1 MTQKISVGILG
12 FGGRGMSM
20 AKAIV
25 KFPDEIYVKAIA
37 EPEENRKQMAM
48 DEYGVQKEFVFNDY
62 NEFLSKGVIV
72 DLLIITT
79 MDNYHYEPLMKAL
92 EIGYKNILLEKPL
105 SASMKEC
112 IEMTEAAEK
121 HNANVIVLHS
131 LRYSLYYRK
140 LKEIVDS
147 GEIGKVMGIRHV
159 EGASLM
165 NYSHSFVRGNWENTR
180 DSAPLI
186 MAKSCHDTDII
197 TYITGKKYKKI
208 SSFGTLTYFTKEN
221 DLEGSAK
228 RCVDCKYKDECMYST
243 VPLYSDE
250 RHTPWYESIV
260 TKEGYASVEE
270 AAQKGRYGRC
280 VYKCDNNLVDNQ
292 VMNFEFEDGTTG
304 TFTVTAF
311 DSGRRTEVQG
321 TLYMMTG
328 DEGTGEIKLRNQI
341 GGNIDKV
348 YNAYSVSSATIDHFS
363 TDMQLTRE
371 LIAFINH
378 GDATNLSFIQGAL
391 DSHLACFAAEISRE
405 EERIVYM
412 KELVGNER

>member
-1 MTQKISVGILG
+1 
-12 FGGRGMSM
+12 M
-20 AKAIV
+20 AKAIA
-25 KFPDEIYVKAIA
+25 KFSDEIYIKAVA
-37 EPEENRKQMAM
+37 EPEENRKQMAIN
-48 DEYGVQKEFVFNDY
+48 DYGVPEENVFNDY

-72 DLLIITT
+72 DLLMITT
-79 MDNYHYEPLMKAL
+79 MDNFHYEPLMKAL

-105 SASMKEC
+105 SPSMKEC
-112 IEMTEAAEK
+112 IEMTEAAQK

-131 LRYSLYYRK
+131 LRYGLYWRK
-140 LKEIVDS
+140 LREIVKS

-159 EGASLM
+159 EGASVM
-165 NYSHSFVRGNWENTR
+165 NYSHSFVRGNWENTK
-180 DSAPLI
+180 DSAPFI

-208 SSFGTLTYFTKEN
+208 SSFGSLVYYTQEN
-221 DLEGSAK
+221 APEGAASH
-228 RCVDCKYKDECMYST
+228 CLDCKYKDECMYST
-243 VPLYSDE
+243 VPLYE
-250 RHTPWYESIV
+250 AEYHAPWYESIV
-260 TKEGYASVEE
+260 TKEGYSSVEE
-270 AAQKGRYGRC
+270 AARKGRYGRC

-311 DSGRRTEVQG
+311 DSGRRTEIQG
-321 TLYMMTG
+321 TLYTVFG

-348 YNAYSVSSATIDHFS
+348 YNVASESSATIAHS
-363 TDMQLTRE
+363 TTDMQLVKE
-371 LIAFINH
+371 LIEFIKC

-405 EERIVYM
+405 EERVVYM
-412 KELVGNER
+412 KELRNVTE

>member
-1 MTQKISVGILG
+1 MANKISVGILG
-12 FGGRGMSM
+12 FGGRGISM
-20 AKAIV
+20 AKAIAE
-25 KFPDEIYVKAIA
+25 FPDEIYIKAVA
-37 EPEENRKQMAM
+37 EPEENRKQMAIN
-48 DEYGVQKEFVFNDY
+48 DYGVPAENVFNDY

-72 DLLIITT
+72 DLLMITT
-79 MDNYHYEPLMKAL
+79 MDNFHYEPLMKAL

-105 SASMKEC
+105 SPSMKEC
-112 IEMTEAAEK
+112 IEMTEAAQK

-131 LRYSLYYRK
+131 LRYGLYWRK
-140 LKEIVDS
+140 LREIVKS

-159 EGASLM
+159 EGASVM
-165 NYSHSFVRGNWENTR
+165 NYSHSFVRGNWENTK
-180 DSAPLI
+180 DSAPFI

-208 SSFGTLTYFTKEN
+208 SSFGSLAYYTQEN
-221 DLEGSAK
+221 TPEGAAA
-228 RCVDCKYKDECMYST
+228 RCLDCKYKDECMYST
-243 VPLYSDE
+243 VPLYE
-250 RHTPWYESIV
+250 AEYHAPWYESIV

-270 AAQKGRYGRC
+270 AARKGRYGRC

-311 DSGRRTEVQG
+311 DSGRRTEIQG
-321 TLYMMTG
+321 TLYTVFG

-348 YNAYSVSSATIDHFS
+348 YNVASESSATIIHFT
-363 TDMQLTRE
+363 TDMQLVKE
-371 LIAFINH
+371 LIEFIKC

-405 EERIVYM
+405 EERVVYM
-412 KELVGNER
+412 KELRNVIE

>member
-1 MTQKISVGILG
+1 MAEKISVGILG
-12 FGGRGMSM
+12 FGGRGISM
-20 AKAIV
+20 AKAIAE
-25 KFPDEIYVKAIA
+25 FPDEIYVKAIA
-37 EPEENRKQMAM
+37 EPEENRKQIAIN
-48 DEYGVQKEFVFNDY
+48 DYGVLAENVFSDY
-62 NEFLSKGVIV
+62 NEFLSKGIIV

-79 MDNYHYEPLMKAL
+79 MDNFHYEPLMKAL
-92 EIGYKNILLEKPL
+92 EIGYKNILMEKPI
-105 SASMKEC
+105 SPSMKEC
-112 IEMTEAAEK
+112 IDMTEAAQK
-121 HNANVIVLHS
+121 HNANVIVIHS
-131 LRYSLYYRK
+131 LRYNLYYRK
-140 LKEIVDS
+140 MREIIKS

-221 DLEGSAK
+221 DLEGSAD
-228 RCVDCKYKDECMYST
+228 RCVDCKYKDECMYSA
-243 VPLYSDE
+243 VPLYE
-250 RHTPWYESIV
+250 AEYHKPWYESMV
-260 TKEGYASVEE
+260 TKEGYSSVEE

-321 TLYMMTG
+321 TLYTMFG
-328 DEGTGEIKLRNQI
+328 NEGTGEIKLRNQI

-348 YNAYSVSSATIDHFS
+348 YNAFSESSTTIDHLS
-363 TDMQLTRE
+363 TDIQLTRE
-371 LIAFINH
+371 LIEFVRC

-391 DSHLACFAAEISRE
+391 DSHLACFAAEIARE
-405 EERIVYM
+405 EERVVYM
-412 KELVGNER
+412 KELTE